1 MKRILDVIW
10 NNRGDTYKRAL
21 HTAWQSGGAV
31 FITSI
36 LVSVDKID
44 ITDFNAIGALLM
56 SAFVAGVA
64 AALSVLKGYIRGK
77 LN

>member
-1 MKRILDVIW
+1 MKRILDLIW

-44 ITDFNAIGALLM
+44 ITDFNAYR
-56 SAFVAGVA
+56 SVTDVGVCGRR
-64 AALSVLKGYIRGK
+64 SSGT
-77 LN
+77 